1 MCLGQYN
8 SLGEYCGPHTASSVC
23 LILLYDHDMYNFLML
38 SAMSSK
44 KRAIFASKMLLR
56 GDMVGAD
63 ARNFPN
69 LDMSFLFIDCIIETY
84 TFSFLSLSMITVLI
98 TEYLC
103 TNYISCRV
111 VLCKLITPLREQLT
125 FVGCDQVLQ
134 R

>member
-1 MCLGQYN
+1 MGLGQYN
-8 SLGEYCGPHTASSVC
+8 SIGEYCGPHTASSVF

-44 KRAIFASKMLLR
+44 RRTLFTSKMLIR

-69 LDMSFLFIDCIIETY
+69 LDISFLFIDCIIGTY
-84 TFSFLSLSMITVLI
+84 TFSCLSLSMITVLI

-111 VLCKLITPLREQLT
+111 ALCKLITPLREQLT
-125 FVGCDQVLQ
+125 FVGGDQVLQ